1 MRYRASHLLCK
12 HLKMNHALI
21 EILAD
26 GQFHSG
32 EDMGARLGIS
42 RAAIWKQLQKL
53 EAMNIPLHS
62 VKGKGYRLPEAVEL
76 LNLESLKECAFPCE
90 KFASSSIEL
99 SLDSTNN
106 KMMSVAETNAH
117 DRHIVF
123 AEMQTA
129 GRGRRGREWLSPF
142 ARNLYFSILWPFS
155 QGIAAI
161 QGLSLAVGLAIQRSL
176 KEQGVPSVGLKW
188 PNDIL
193 ASGGGLDNA
202 KLGGIL
208 IELTGDMSDA
218 CQVVVGVGLNL
229 DIQAKDLTKIDQ
241 QAIGV
246 KQLGKDISR
255 NAMTANIVKHLCEVL
270 EQFSVQGFAPLQQE
284 WNDNDAFKG
293 QEVKLI
299 LPSSEIRG
307 VCAGVNAKGEL
318 QLHTAEGLKAFNAG
332 EVSLRQI
339 IEGDDSCV

>member
-1 MRYRASHLLCK
+1 
-12 HLKMNHALI
+12 MNHALI

-32 EDMGARLGIS
+32 EEMGSRLGIS

-76 LNLESLKECAFPCE
+76 LNLESLKAHGFPSQ
-90 KFASSSIEL
+90 KFTSSQLEL
-99 SLDSTNN
+99 SVDSTNN
-106 KMMSVAETNAH
+106 RMMSVAEGNVSE
-117 DRHIVF
+117 RHMVL

-129 GRGRRGREWLSPF
+129 GRGRRGRQWLSPF
-142 ARNLYFSILWPFS
+142 ARNLYFSVLWPFS

-176 KEQGVPSVGLKW
+176 KEQGVPHVGLKW

-193 ASGGGLDNA
+193 VNDGSACGA

-218 CQVVVGVGLNL
+218 CQVVIGVGLNL
-229 DIQAKDLTKIDQ
+229 DIQAKDLTQIDQ
-241 QAIGV
+241 QAAGV
-246 KQLGKDISR
+246 KQLGCQFSR
-255 NAMTANIVKHLCEVL
+255 NAMTANIVRHLCEVL
-270 EQFSVQGFAPLQQE
+270 EQFSSQGFAPLQQE
-284 WNDNDAFKG
+284 WNDNDALRGKP
-293 QEVKLI
+293 VKLI
-299 LPSSEIRG
+299 LPSSEIQG
-307 VCAGVNAKGEL
+307 ICAGVNAKGEL
-318 QLHTAEGLKAFNAG
+318 QLQTAEGLKAFNAG
-332 EVSLRQI
+332 EVSLRALNEH
-339 IEGDDSCV
+339 EG

>member
-1 MRYRASHLLCK
+1 
-12 HLKMNHALI
+12 MNHALI

-32 EDMGARLGIS
+32 EEMGSHLGIS

-76 LNLESLKECAFPCE
+76 LCIKKLQQHEFPLD
-90 KFASSSIEL
+90 KFSNSSVEL
-99 SLDSTNN
+99 SVGSTNTL
-106 KMMSVAETNAH
+106 MMDVAETNTS
-117 DRHIVF
+117 DRHIVL

-129 GRGRRGREWLSPF
+129 GRGRRGRHWVSPF
-142 ARNLYFSILWPFS
+142 ARNLYFSMLWPFS

-176 KEQGVPSVGLKW
+176 TEQGVPGVGLKW

-193 ASGGGLDNA
+193 AGAGSVNGLYVNGA

-218 CQVVVGVGLNL
+218 CQVVIGVGLNL
-229 DIQAKDLTKIDQ
+229 DIQAKDLTQIDQ
-241 QAIGV
+241 SAVGV
-246 KQLGKDISR
+246 KQLGCSIGR
-255 NAMTANIVKHLCEVL
+255 NAMAANIVKHLCLVL
-270 EQFSVQGFAPLQQE
+270 EEFSVHGFAPLQKE
-284 WNDNDAFKG
+284 WNKNDAFCG
-293 QEVKLI
+293 QQVKLI
-299 LPSSEIRG
+299 LPSSEIQG
-307 VCAGVNAKGEL
+307 ICAGVNEKGEL
-318 QLHTAEGLKAFNAG
+318 QLETEGGLKAFNAG
-332 EVSLRQI
+332 EVSLRRVQ
-339 IEGDDSCV
+339 EQGL